1 MRASPSA
8 LIMSEDYSG
17 ASRYNPSELINIVL
31 CSASPATGRAYKPHI
46 ARYLI
51 AGQPLERI
59 HVENYL
65 HSIDSHSIS
74 TRAQALAALKRLA
87 SVAHAHGQL
96 SEQENWSIAQV
107 SLDSK
112 QTHRLGRWLSKDQ
125 IQKLYSLPDRST
137 VIGARDAA
145 IFALLLGCGLRRE
158 EACRVTIG
166 SYQARD
172 GRMCLVDL
180 WGKGSKQR
188 TIPVP
193 RRAVSDL
200 DTWCALLA
208 NSGLLVQP
216 NDPILRRLPK
226 GSLDLKQPLNDNGL
240 WFIVKQYASELGVDF
255 SPHDLRRSMA
265 RAMRKAGAPLEQVQ
279 IILGHA
285 TLRTTERYLG
295 LCLELEQGK
304 AATDLLE
311 LG

>member
-1 MRASPSA
+1 MSA
-8 LIMSEDYSG
+8 LTIVKPSLE
-17 ASRYNPSELINIVL
+17 SELINIVI

-46 ARYLI
+46 AKYLI
-51 AGQPLERI
+51 AGRPLERI

-137 VIGARDAA
+137 VIGTRDAA

-166 SYQARD
+166 SYQERD

-200 DTWCALLA
+200 DTWCLLLA
-208 NSGLLVQP
+208 GGGLAIESS
-216 NDPILRRLPK
+216 PILRRTPK
-226 GSLDLKQPLNDNGL
+226 GLHVARDLSKPLDPNGL
-240 WFIVKQYASELGVDF
+240 WFIIKSYAKVLGVDF

-285 TLRTTERYLG
+285 SLRTTERYLG

-304 AATDLLE
+304 AATDLLDLGEE
-311 LG
+311 L